1 MAGPVKIKAP
11 SETLANGVDGVQE
24 LTVVEI
30 KNYTANILTTQFASS
45 TDVGSLQVGTSG
57 APTDF
62 TSVGT
67 FTNREMNNAVGTHP
81 VDPNDFT
88 STVYTFSQG
97 TATATDSKTARPVRL
112 NSSNSLEQSSDAEID
127 SEVIDD
133 CIKAMVDQDDN
144 TCGQYYLSA
153 SAPAGGTW
161 TSRGTIVD
169 TQVDGTD
176 VTKTLWQKTAATTV
190 PSATT
195 NRTVVKSVDG
205 EIQEFTDAE
214 IQALEGRFRNRI
226 AANNIG
232 KYVVDTAAPGT
243 GTWQQMGETL
253 TDQLKNTQSY
263 AYVGN
268 YTGSYTDSYSGTY
281 TGYYTGSYSGTYT
294 GYYTGTYSGTYTGYY
309 ARFFGGFLNGNFAG
323 NYTGF
328 YSGAYTGNYTGSY
341 SGTYTGFYTG
351 SYSGTYSGTYTG
363 YYAGVTV
370 ISTSSTQESK
380 KLFVRIA

>member
-1 MAGPVKIKAP
+1 MAGPIKIKAP
-11 SETLANGVDGVQE
+11 SETLANGVQGVQE
-24 LTVVEI
+24 LSVVEI

-57 APTDF
+57 APANF

-97 TATATDSKTARPVRL
+97 TATATDSKTASPIRY
-112 NSSNSLEQSSDAEID
+112 NGTDLEVSSDAEID
-127 SEVIDD
+127 SEIIDY
-133 CIKAMVDQDDN
+133 CIKAMVDQDAN

-161 TSRGTIVD
+161 TSRGTITD

-190 PSATT
+190 PSTTT
-195 NRTVVKSVDG
+195 NRTLVKSDG
-205 EIQEFTDAE
+205 NSDFKEFTDAE

-226 AANNIG
+226 AANEIG
-232 KYVVDTAAPGT
+232 KYVVDTSAPGT

-253 TDQLKNTQSY
+253 TDQLKNTASY
-263 AYVGN
+263 N
-268 YTGSYTDSYSGTY
+268 YAGTYAGTYSGN
-281 TGYYTGSYSGTYT
+281 YTGSYSGTY
-294 GYYTGTYSGTYTGYY
+294 S
-309 ARFFGGFLNGNFAG
+309 
-323 NYTGF
+323 
-328 YSGAYTGNYTGSY
+328 GNYTGSY
-341 SGTYTGFYTG
+341 TLFYSGSVGGYFSGTYTGFYTG
-351 SYSGTYSGTYTG
+351 SYSGTYTGSYTGNYTG

>member
-11 SETLANGVDGVQE
+11 SETIANGAIGLQE
-24 LTVVEI
+24 LSSAEI
-30 KNYTANILTTQFASS
+30 KNYTANILTTQFATS
-45 TDVGSLQVGTSG
+45 TGVGSIQVGTSG
-57 APTDF
+57 APANF
-62 TSVGT
+62 TSIGT
-67 FTNREMNNAVGTHP
+67 FTNRERNDAVNTHP
-81 VDPNDFT
+81 TDGAFT

-97 TATATDSKTARPVRL
+97 TATATDGKTARPVRSTTEFGFGL
-112 NSSNSLEQSSDAEID
+112 NELLESTDAEID

-133 CIKAMVDQDDN
+133 CIKAMVDQDAN
-144 TCGQYYLSA
+144 TAGQYYLSA

-161 TSRGTIVD
+161 TSRGTITD

-190 PSATT
+190 PSTTT
-195 NRTVVKSVDG
+195 NRTLVKVTGSDAG
-205 EIQEFTDAE
+205 FKEFSEAE

-232 KYVVDTAAPGT
+232 KYVVDTDAPTSG

-253 TDQLKNTQSY
+253 TDQLKNTASY
-263 AYVGN
+263 NYAGTYTGSYSGN
-268 YTGSYTDSYSGTY
+268 YTGSYSGTYAGNYTGTYILYYSGSIGGYFQGTY

-294 GYYTGTYSGTYTGYY
+294 G
-309 ARFFGGFLNGNFAG
+309 
-323 NYTGF
+323 
-328 YSGAYTGNYTGSY
+328 SY
-341 SGTYTGFYTG
+341 SGN
-351 SYSGTYSGTYTG
+351 YTG

>member
-11 SETLANGVDGVQE
+11 SDTLSNGADGLQE
-24 LTVVEI
+24 LTVAEI
-30 KNYTANILTTQFASS
+30 KTYTTNILTTQFASS
-45 TDVGSLQVGTSG
+45 TGVGSLQVGTSG

-81 VDPNDFT
+81 VDPSDFT

-97 TATATDSKTARPVRL
+97 TATATDSKTARPVRYTG
-112 NSSNSLEQSSDAEID
+112 SGIEESSDVEID
-127 SEVIDD
+127 SEIVDY
-133 CIKAMVDQDDN
+133 CIKAMVDQEDEA
-144 TCGQYYLSA
+144 CGQYWLSA

-161 TSRGTIVD
+161 TSRGTITD

-190 PSATT
+190 PGDTT
-195 NRTVVKSVDG
+195 NRTLVKEDDG
-205 EIQEFTDAE
+205 FKEFTDAE

-226 AANNIG
+226 AANDIG
-232 KYVVDTAAPGT
+232 KYVVDTSAPGT

-253 TDQLKNTQSY
+253 TDQLKDTASY
-263 AYVGN
+263 N
-268 YTGSYTDSYSGTY
+268 YAGT
-281 TGYYTGSYSGTYT
+281 YTGSYSGTYT
-294 GYYTGTYSGTYTGYY
+294 GSYTGSYSGTYTGYY

-323 NYTGF
+323 NYTGS

-341 SGTYTGFYTG
+341 SGN
-351 SYSGTYSGTYTG
+351 YTG

-370 ISTSSTQESK
+370 ISSSSTQESK

>member
-24 LTVVEI
+24 LTVAEI

-45 TDVGSLQVGTSG
+45 TDVGSIQVGTSG

-62 TSVGT
+62 TSIGT

-81 VDPNDFT
+81 VDPSDFT

-112 NSSNSLEQSSDAEID
+112 DSSNNLEQASDAEID
-127 SEVIDD
+127 SDVIDN
-133 CIKAMVDQDDN
+133 CIKAMVDQDAN

-161 TSRGTIVD
+161 TSRGDIVD

-190 PSATT
+190 PSGTT
-195 NRTVVKSVDG
+195 NRTLVKSING

-226 AANNIG
+226 ATNNIG

-253 TDQLKNTQSY
+253 TDQLKDTASY
-263 AYVGN
+263 NYAGS
-268 YTGSYTDSYSGTY
+268 YTGSYE
-281 TGYYTGSYSGTYT
+281 GTYT
-294 GYYTGTYSGTYTGYY
+294 GYYTGTYTGSYTGYY
-309 ARFFGGFLNGNFAG
+309 ERFFGGFLNGNFEG
-323 NYTGF
+323 S
-328 YSGAYTGNYTGSY
+328 YSGDYSGSYEGSYTGSY
-341 SGTYTGFYTG
+341 SGTYE
-351 SYSGTYSGTYTG
+351 G

-370 ISTSSTQESK
+370 ITTSSTQESK

>member
-11 SETLANGVDGVQE
+11 SETLVNGVTGLQE
-24 LTVVEI
+24 LTDAEI
-30 KNYTANILTTQFASS
+30 KNYTANKLTTKFAQTTS
-45 TDVGSLQVGTSG
+45 VGSLQVGTSG
-57 APTDF
+57 APANF
-62 TSVGT
+62 TSIGT
-67 FTNREMNNAVGTHP
+67 FTNRERDDAVNTHP
-81 VDPNDFT
+81 TDGAFT
-88 STVYTFSQG
+88 STTYTFSQG
-97 TATATDSKTARPVRL
+97 TSTATDGKTARPVRY
-112 NSSNSLEQSSDAEID
+112 NGTDLEESSDAEID

-133 CIKAMVDQDDN
+133 CIKAMVDQDAN
-144 TCGQYYLSA
+144 TAGQYYLSA

-161 TSRGTIVD
+161 TSRGTITD

-190 PSATT
+190 PSTTT
-195 NRTVVKSVDG
+195 NRTLVKVTGSNSG
-205 EIQEFTDAE
+205 FKEFSNTE

-253 TDQLKNTQSY
+253 TDQLKNTASY
-263 AYVGN
+263 NYAGT
-268 YTGSYTDSYSGTY
+268 YTGSYSGN
-281 TGYYTGSYSGTYT
+281 YTGSYSGTY
-294 GYYTGTYSGTYTGYY
+294 S
-309 ARFFGGFLNGNFAG
+309 G
-323 NYTGF
+323 NYTGAYTLF
-328 YSGAYTGNYTGSY
+328 YSGSIGGYF

-351 SYSGTYSGTYTG
+351 SYSGTYTGSYSGNYVG
-363 YYAGVTV
+363 YYAGVTI